1 MDQQA
6 SSAKAEKV
14 GVDSDSSDAQAVA
27 AASVRERP
35 AARTHAAAVS
45 AAQASGSSARGLVG
59 AVLIA
64 MAVVASAVYAL
75 FQSGAVNSVA
85 VNLFGPPKVVLA
97 EAFEPDPDG
106 PNFDHSAY
114 DILLKKYVDPET
126 GRVDYAGLSG
136 DAAQLDAYIA
146 SLAEAPL
153 EVMGRNHRLAL
164 LLNAYNACTLRLIL
178 DHWDSGTLQS
188 IYDIPSELRWEDE
201 RWRIGEYTW
210 SLEQIEHQEIRPNF
224 KDTRIHWALVC
235 AAVGCPPLRAEAYVP
250 ERLDEQLA
258 DQAERVHADEAFVR
272 FNERK
277 RELFLTSL
285 YNWYGDDFEQVHGSV
300 PAAVGQYL
308 PAIAAEERVGRR
320 VILRWLDYD
329 WSLNAVEP
337 AATQN

>member
-1 MDQQA
+1 M
-6 SSAKAEKV
+6 S
-14 GVDSDSSDAQAVA
+14 
-27 AASVRERP
+27 
-35 AARTHAAAVS
+35 AAR
-45 AAQASGSSARGLVG
+45 ASGGSPRGLIG

-64 MAVVASAVYAL
+64 LAVVASAVYAV
-75 FQSGAVNSVA
+75 FQSGAVNSLA
-85 VNLFGPPKVVLA
+85 VTLFGPPKVVLA
-97 EAFEPDPDG
+97 EAFEPNPDG

-136 DAAQLDAYIA
+136 DAALLDAYIA

-178 DHWDSGTLQS
+178 DHWDTGGDGGTLRS

-201 RWRIGEYTW
+201 RWQVGQYTL
-210 SLEQIEHQEIRPNF
+210 SLEQIEHREIRPNF

-258 DQAERVHADEAFVR
+258 DQAERVHANEAFVR

-300 PAAVGQYL
+300 PSAVGEYV
-308 PAIAAEERVGRR
+308 PEVAAEERLGRR
-320 VILRWLDYD
+320 VILRWMDYD
-329 WSLNAVEP
+329 WALNAVAP
-337 AATQN
+337 PATQ

>member
-1 MDQQA
+1 M
-6 SSAKAEKV
+6 AE
-14 GVDSDSSDAQAVA
+14 GF
-27 AASVRERP
+27 RERP
-35 AARTHAAAVS
+35 APRTHAAAVS
-45 AAQASGSSARGLVG
+45 AAQVSRSSVRGLIG

-75 FQSGAVNSVA
+75 FQSGAVNSLTVA
-85 VNLFGPPKVVLA
+85 LFGPPKVVLA

-136 DAAQLDAYIA
+136 HAAQLDAYIA

-178 DHWDSGTLQS
+178 DHWDGGTLES
-188 IYDIPSELRWEDE
+188 IRDIPAELRWEDE

-210 SLEQIEHQEIRPNF
+210 SLEQIEHKQVRPNF

-250 ERLDEQLA
+250 ELLDEQLA
-258 DQAERVHADEAFVR
+258 DQAQRVHSDEAFVR
-272 FNERK
+272 YDELQ
-277 RELFLTSL
+277 RELYLSSL
-285 YNWYGDDFEQVHGSV
+285 FNWYGNDFEQVHGSV
-300 PAAVGQYL
+300 PAAVGEFV
-308 PAIAAEERVGRR
+308 PAIATEERLGRR

-329 WSLNAVEP
+329 WSLNAVAP
-337 AATQN
+337 AATQK